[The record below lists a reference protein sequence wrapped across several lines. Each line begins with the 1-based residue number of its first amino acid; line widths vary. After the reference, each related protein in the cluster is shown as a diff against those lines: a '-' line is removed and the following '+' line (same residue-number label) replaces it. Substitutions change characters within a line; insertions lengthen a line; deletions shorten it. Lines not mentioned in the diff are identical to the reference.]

1 MTTPKTRLAASPAK
15 LAAER
20 RRLQQALAAVTRQ
33 ENAAATANA
42 CAHIIVK
49 LDKEVVLVGVSA
61 KVPYRIGGMLLQLD
75 EPTGMLKVVLR
86 VGNRRWVSYKG
97 MAPDTSHQIYAE
109 SDGTHSFSNWIYPC
123 ASRALAERKLEE
135 VARHWQQPWRIA

>member
-1 MTTPKTRLAASPAK
+1 MATPKTRLATPTAK
-15 LAAER
+15 LAAKR
-20 RRLQQALAAVTRQ
+20 RRLQRALAAVTHQ
-33 ENAAATANA
+33 QNAAATANA
-42 CAHIIVK
+42 RAYIIVK

-61 KVPYRIGGMLLQLD
+61 EIPYRIGGMLLELH
-75 EPTGMLKVVLR
+75 EPTGTLKVILR

-123 ASRALAERKLEE
+123 ASRALAERKLDE
-135 VARHWQQPWRIA
+135 VARHWQQPSRIA